1 MQVPAGQRMALLFLW
16 QTFCPLGVIF
26 WSKPYQR
33 FAIKRMRRLAK
44 GLEDLRKFR
53 QLNKVGTVSGVSV
66 SASTK
71 VEDSRMEYHHQ
82 PALGNLPR

>member
-1 MQVPAGQRMALLFLW
+1 MQVPAEQRMALLFLW
-16 QTFCPLGVIF
+16 QTFCPVAVIF

-44 GLEDLRKFR
+44 VFEDLVKIRK
-53 QLNKVGTVSGVSV
+53 LNKVGTVSV

-71 VEDSRMEYHHQ
+71 VEDSRLECQQQ
-82 PALGNLPR
+82 PALALE